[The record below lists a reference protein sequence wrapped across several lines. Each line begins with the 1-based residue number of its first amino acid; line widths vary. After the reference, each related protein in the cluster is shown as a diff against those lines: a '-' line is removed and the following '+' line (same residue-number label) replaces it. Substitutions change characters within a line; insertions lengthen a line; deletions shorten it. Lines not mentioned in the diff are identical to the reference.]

1 MKQIGSPVSD
11 SLRLNGPSKKRE
23 GIWAGNRS
31 LMQLGMV
38 LLLFA
43 PISSILAALPAAAE
57 EKLIAPP
64 YPGSVRITPPNA
76 KGRDVIVFF
85 SQDHHDKVRAFY
97 EPKYGR
103 LPSDPVERHDT
114 KIGVTLVVHT
124 YEQALKIIQ
133 KSKGDFTQAEPSLI
147 VLEWLP
153 DGGAER
159 TVPFF
164 RELERQAKNF
174 AGHEAEL
181 AELKKKYAWLARASY
196 IDNMDDKIFRRCSNE
211 ARGMDPAMSDPG
223 AMKAFQDKLW
233 KLSEEGRY
241 AEAAALMKQVE
252 IKAAER
258 RKADHFGL
266 WKRCL
271 EEAAGFAWLTRIKIQ
286 QDPSLWSY

>member
-1 MKQIGSPVSD
+1 
-11 SLRLNGPSKKRE
+11 
-23 GIWAGNRS
+23 
-31 LMQLGMV
+31 MQLGIV
-38 LLLFA
+38 LLLLV
-43 PISSILAALPAAAE
+43 PITHGLAARLAVAE
-57 EKLIAPP
+57 EKLVAPP

-76 KGRDVIVFF
+76 KGRDVIAFY
-85 SQDHHDKVRAFY
+85 SQDPHEKVRAFY

-103 LPSDPVERHDT
+103 LPSDPVERHDGKT
-114 KIGVTLVVHT
+114 GVTLIVHT

-133 KSKGDFTQAEPSLI
+133 KSKGDYIQAEPSWV
-147 VLEWLP
+147 VLEWLS
-153 DGGAER
+153 AEGSDR

-164 RELERQAKNF
+164 RELERQAKKF
-174 AGHEAEL
+174 PGHDAEL

-196 IDNMDDKIFRRCSNE
+196 IDNMDDKTYRRCSSE
-211 ARGMDPAMSDPG
+211 ARGIDPAMSEPG
-223 AMKAFQDKLW
+223 AMQTFQAKLQ

-252 IKAAER
+252 VKAAEE

-266 WKRCL
+266 WKGCL